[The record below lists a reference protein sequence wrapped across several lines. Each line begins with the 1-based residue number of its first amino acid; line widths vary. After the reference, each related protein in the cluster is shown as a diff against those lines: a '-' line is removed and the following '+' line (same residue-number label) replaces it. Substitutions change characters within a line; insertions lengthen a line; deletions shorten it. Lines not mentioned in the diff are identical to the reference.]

1 MKSSDMILEI
11 ILGLLLLEVG
21 ISIEA
26 AVEMTA
32 SSSSSSTAVATRPYC
47 PRTCLC
53 TSSDVIQCQSQNL
66 TQPPIPIEDS
76 KASDLLLAG
85 NRIAQIDLVFLK
97 HYPSLRVLQLSQNGL
112 RYSDFCIWIIFIKK
126 KNKC

>member
-1 MKSSDMILEI
+1 MILEI

-32 SSSSSSTAVATRPYC
+32 ASSAGSSAASATRPFC

-76 KASDLLLAG
+76 KASDLLLSG

-112 RYSDFCIWIIFIKK
+112 R
-126 KNKC
+126 

>member
-1 MKSSDMILEI
+1 MILEI

-32 SSSSSSTAVATRPYC
+32 SSAGSSAASATRPFC

-112 RYSDFCIWIIFIKK
+112 R
-126 KNKC
+126 

>member
-1 MKSSDMILEI
+1 MILEI

-32 SSSSSSTAVATRPYC
+32 AASSAGSSAASATRPFC

-76 KASDLLLAG
+76 KASDLLLGG

-112 RYSDFCIWIIFIKK
+112 R
-126 KNKC
+126 

>member
-26 AVEMTA
+26 AVEMTE
-32 SSSSSSTAVATRPYC
+32 SRPFC
-47 PRTCLC
+47 PRTCRC

-76 KASDLLLAG
+76 KASDLLLGG

-112 RYSDFCIWIIFIKK
+112 R
-126 KNKC
+126 